1 MTALCASLYA
11 SVLLSWVL
19 YFENDTILLHHFI
32 ALFHSGEK
40 LLRYNYPERGYGM
53 GLKYEK
59 QAELLPAHMSQAIN
73 NTIPYMISESLRP
86 MLHHP
91 GQSLSMAEMVPMVNP
106 LFHHVLPMGQRTEHP
121 ESGGALLPQPHDV
134 PSHTITNGPA
144 ALARLLKP
152 HQKGQEESSNNSGL
166 DSADSARS
174 SPQERHGYHVSNP
187 PSGLRSQAS
196 PALVCTDERVAESS
210 PRSGAAAGTGIV
222 RAAIERPASQEGVRV
237 FGREGQELRAFQCE
251 HCRVL
256 FLDHV
261 MYTIHMGCHGYR
273 DPLECNICGHH
284 SKDRYEFSSHIV
296 RGEHTFQ

>member
-1 MTALCASLYA
+1 M
-11 SVLLSWVL
+11 V
-19 YFENDTILLHHFI
+19 
-32 ALFHSGEK
+32 
-40 LLRYNYPERGYGM
+40 RYSYPDMGYDM

-59 QAELLPAHMSQAIN
+59 QAEMMPAHMMDQAIN
-73 NTIPYMISESLRP
+73 NAMTYLGSDNLRP

-91 GQSLSMAEMVPMVNP
+91 GPLSMADVVPIVNP
-106 LFHHVLPMGQRTEHP
+106 LFHHVMPLGQRTERP
-121 ESGGALLPQPHDV
+121 GNCDTLPPQPPQPHEF
-134 PSHTITNGPA
+134 PSHLTSNGPTV
-144 ALARLLKP
+144 LTKQVKP
-152 HQKGQEESSNNSGL
+152 PQPGQEESPSNSGV

-174 SPQERHGYHVSNP
+174 SPQERQGYHGSNAP
-187 PSGLRSQAS
+187 PGFRSRAS
-196 PALVCTDERVAESS
+196 PAVVFSGERVRDAS
-210 PRSGAAAGTGIV
+210 PRSGAGVGAGIMRLG
-222 RAAIERPASQEGVRV
+222 AERPVSREGVRV

-273 DPLECNICGHH
+273 DPLECNICGHR